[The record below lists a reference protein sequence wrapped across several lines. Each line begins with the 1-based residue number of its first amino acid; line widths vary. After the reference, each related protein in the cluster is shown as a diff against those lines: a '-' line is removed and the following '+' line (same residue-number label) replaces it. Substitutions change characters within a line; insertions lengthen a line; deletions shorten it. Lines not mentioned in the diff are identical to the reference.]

1 MPIPIDIENFIE
13 IARISGFLQG
23 DDENNFIKNQ
33 GGVFLPKNSRALYIV
48 RKSVEWLY
56 DVDETDER
64 LTDSGVYMKALCG
77 AYALKA
83 QGIIG
88 SAGGIF
94 VNPVTGQNAVI
105 QPLFIQFTIGA
116 IGELMSA
123 GDTVLT
129 LNYTGVIENSE
140 SVVIDNADIPRGTDL
155 DRIRYTIAFNTTN
168 FVITFNQAAIDGQLY
183 VIRAL
188 RYITA

>member
-33 GGVFLPKNSRALYIV
+33 GGVLLPKNSRALYIV
-48 RKSVEWLY
+48 RESVEWMQE
-56 DVDETDER
+56 VDETDES
-64 LTDSGVYMKALCG
+64 LTDTALYMRALCG
-77 AYALKA
+77 PYAIKA
-83 QGIIG
+83 GGIIG

-94 VNPVTGQNAVI
+94 VNPATGQNAMI
-105 QPLFIQFTIGA
+105 ETLFIQFTIGA
-116 IGELMSA
+116 IGALMNA

-129 LNYTGVIENSE
+129 LNYSGVIENSE
-140 SVVIDNADIPRGTDL
+140 SVYIDNAEIPRGTEL
-155 DRIRYTIAFNTTN
+155 DRIRYEVDFNEED
-168 FVITFNQAAIDGQLY
+168 FVITFNQAAIEGQLY
-183 VIRAL
+183 VIRAI